1 MSDADDPTSGAH
13 TTAALRGRTSYWD
26 AQSRHFEGL
35 RLLYMHYVIKS
46 QGQDAHHRADGG
58 PRWQQQQQADR
69 TRGSDLGGELS
80 PADRE
85 AQIGVE
91 AGAKVGAQTGAEG
104 RPLRPQGAGLPA
116 WTVLADDD
124 SYVNVPH
131 LLRYAS
137 RFDPAQPL
145 LIGHVLDGVWPA
157 AHTFS
162 GGAGLLISRE
172 ALGRF
177 GEALAAGT
185 MPLPAAGVANDEHIV
200 RWALKLQVHC
210 VHSNAFSYS
219 ALPADA
225 RVVGVVAQRLGREI
239 EEYTGPN
246 SPEGMRRR
254 AAFTT
259 AALARSRGALDAQV
273 LGAVVL
279 HRVPEMAMHALH
291 AKLTAHVQASGAAE
305 VACL

>member
-185 MPLPAAGVANDEHIV
+185 MPLPAAGVANDEV
-200 RWALKLQVHC
+200 RSPRSQRRRSRTPSTLSL
-210 VHSNAFSYS
+210 SPLSLS
-219 ALPADA
+219 RALPLLFESLWT
-225 RVVGVVAQRLGREI
+225 RLSNG
-239 EEYTGPN
+239 
-246 SPEGMRRR
+246 
-254 AAFTT
+254 
-259 AALARSRGALDAQV
+259 
-273 LGAVVL
+273 
-279 HRVPEMAMHALH
+279 
-291 AKLTAHVQASGAAE
+291 
-305 VACL
+305 